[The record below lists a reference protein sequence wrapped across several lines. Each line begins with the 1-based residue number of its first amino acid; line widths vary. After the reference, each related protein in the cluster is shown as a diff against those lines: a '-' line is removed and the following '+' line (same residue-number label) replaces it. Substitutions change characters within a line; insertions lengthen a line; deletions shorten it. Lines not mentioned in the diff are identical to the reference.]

1 MTLYFLSQCSNILVV
16 DIHFFVANHYSSHHH
31 CDQVTLNCTHLEQ
44 DLSRFKRLHV
54 HVGTVHLGI
63 IMIMNGDHNKRFVD

>member
-16 DIHFFVANHYSSHHH
+16 ETHFFVADHYSSHHIT
-31 CDQVTLNCTHLEQ
+31 VITLNYTHLEQ

>member
-1 MTLYFLSQCSNILVV
+1 MTLYFLSQCSNILVLE
-16 DIHFFVANHYSSHHH
+16 IHFFVADHYSSHHT
-31 CDQVTLNCTHLEQ
+31 VITLNCTHLEQ